1 VDANT
6 NTSHLRY
13 FAASCVTTPLGN
25 LNDMKVVSPTNG
37 EVGKL
42 DGMIIDPWERHVC
55 YYVVSSWRGYQTRR
69 YLLPATPARIDS
81 DRKALRVDI
90 EPEDVRG
97 LTQLNPELFP
107 LMSVDDLIEALFS
120 PGAPSPQLPS

>member
-1 VDANT
+1 MDANE
-6 NTSHLRY
+6 SHLRY
-13 FAASCVTTPLGN
+13 FAASCVNTPMGN
-25 LNDMKVVSPTNG
+25 LNDMTLVSPTNG

-90 EPEDVRG
+90 EPEDLRT
-97 LTQLNPELFP
+97 LPQLNPKLFP
-107 LMSVDDLIEALFS
+107 LMSADDLIEALFAPRGGS
-120 PGAPSPQLPS
+120 PSLPS